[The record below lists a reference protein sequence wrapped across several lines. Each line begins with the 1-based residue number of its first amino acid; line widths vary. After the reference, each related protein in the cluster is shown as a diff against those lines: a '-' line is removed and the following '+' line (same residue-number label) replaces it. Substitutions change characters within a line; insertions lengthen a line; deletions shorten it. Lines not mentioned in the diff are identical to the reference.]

1 MTGVNK
7 IITVLG
13 PTATGK
19 TSFAAHLA
27 KAINAEIISADSRQ
41 VYLGMDLGTGKDLE
55 DYEVDGIK
63 IPYHLIDIADP
74 GYEYNVYEFQK
85 DFLKAFSDISARQKP
100 VIMCGGTGLYL
111 DSVIKAYTMVEVPE
125 NSELRAS
132 LESESD
138 EKLISILKKY
148 KDIHNVS
155 DISDRV
161 RLIRAIEIQDYE
173 SKMSE
178 KDKFPAFKSLNF
190 GISFD
195 RETIKKR
202 ITERLEKRLKHGMI
216 EEIQSLMNG
225 GTSAKELMFY
235 GLEYKLVTQHVIGEL
250 SFDEMFR
257 KLEIAIHQFSKRQM
271 TWFRRMEKQGIEIHW
286 IDGRID
292 ADKKVQFAL
301 SEIKKSDF

>member
-1 MTGVNK
+1 MAGINK

-19 TSFAAHLA
+19 TTFAAHLA
-27 KAINAEIISADSRQ
+27 NAMNAEIISADSRQ
-41 VYLGMDLGTGKDLE
+41 VYRGMDLGTGKDLE
-55 DYEVDGIK
+55 DYVVDGIP
-63 IPYHLIDIADP
+63 IPYHLIDIVDP

-85 DFLKAFSDISARQKP
+85 DFLKAYANISSRNVP

-111 DSVIKAYTMVEVPE
+111 DSVIKGYHMFEVPE
-125 NSELRAS
+125 NLELRLF
-132 LESESD
+132 LEEKSD
-138 EKLISILKKY
+138 AELTDHLKSFKAV
-148 KDIHNVS
+148 HN
-155 DISDRV
+155 ISDTSDRA
-161 RLIRAIEIQDYE
+161 RLIRAIEIQDSE
-173 SKMSE
+173 SKMPE
-178 KDKFPAFKSLNF
+178 KDKFPTFKSLNF

-202 ITERLEKRLKHGMI
+202 ITERLQKRLKHGMI
-216 EEIQSLMNG
+216 EEIQSLMND
-225 GTSAKELMFY
+225 GTSAKELIFY

-292 ADKKVQFAL
+292 TDEKVQFAL
-301 SEIKKSDF
+301 DEIKKSDF

>member
-41 VYLGMDLGTGKDLE
+41 VYRGMDLGTGKDLE

-85 DFLKAFSDISARQKP
+85 DFLKAFSDISVRQKP